1 MVRCSVKFDARLI
14 LTAVMITAL
23 LYDLIR
29 PLQERRRD
37 RQPERLPGLDV
48 DDQLELGGLFDGE
61 VARLGALQDLVHVR
75 GAALV
80 EIEKA
85 RPVRH
90 ETPGLH
96 TLPDAVCCRQSAPC
110 CEVCEPCSVAVEY
123 RIGHYE
129 EGPHALFGHRRE
141 CAVELVRT
149 SGLQKEKLHSQR
161 PGRDVHFSDREL

>member
-1 MVRCSVKFDARLI
+1 MNELENRVGHGISVRITPRSAAKGEQRERMVRCSVKFDAPLDSHCSHDHG
-14 LTAVMITAL
+14 L

-110 CEVCEPCSVAVEY
+110 CEVCEPCLVVVEY
-123 RIGHYE
+123 HVGHYE
-129 EGPHALFGHRRE
+129 E
-141 CAVELVRT
+141 
-149 SGLQKEKLHSQR
+149 
-161 PGRDVHFSDREL
+161 